1 LYICQLLQIN
11 TENIMK
17 SFFIL
22 QANAVTDATKSAI
35 NPINN
40 LIASVMDA
48 IGQWTPRILG
58 AIIALIIGLW
68 IVSIITR
75 LFRKAISRSKMDETL
90 IPFLTAV
97 VNFSLKVILFIGIA
111 QVLGF
116 GITSFAAILIG
127 VGAAIGGAFNGSLGN
142 IASGIML
149 LIFRPFKVGDLI
161 ELPDGTLGFV
171 KEISVFVTILE
182 TFQNKTEIVPNSKI
196 TDGKITNYT
205 TLGNL
210 RVDMDFAIRYGS
222 DIKKAKK
229 IVMKVMENDPNV
241 MDSPAPRV
249 GVNNLGT
256 NSVELIAL
264 PYSTVEN
271 YWDVYWDT
279 RQKIVEAL
287 GEADYEAP
295 LPQRVVT
302 MQNA

>member
-1 LYICQLLQIN
+1 MNLLFLLQA
-11 TENIMK
+11 K
-17 SFFIL
+17 
-22 QANAVTDATKSAI
+22 AATDAAASAV

-40 LIASVMDA
+40 LISSVMDA

-58 AIIALIIGLW
+58 AIVALIIGLW
-68 IVSIITR
+68 IVSLITK
-75 LFRKAISRSKMDETL
+75 LFRKAISKTKMDETL

-97 VNFSLKVILFIGIA
+97 VNFSLKIILFIGIA

-116 GITSFAAILIG
+116 GVTSFAAILVG

-149 LIFRPFKVGDLI
+149 LIFRPFKASDLI

-171 KEISVFVTILE
+171 KEISVFVTIIE
-182 TFQNKTEIVPNSKI
+182 TFQNKTEIVPNAKI

-210 RVDMDFAIRYGS
+210 RVDMPFAIRYGS
-222 DIKKAKK
+222 DIKKAKE
-229 IVMKVMENDPNV
+229 IVMKVLSEDPNV
-241 MDSPAPRV
+241 MDTPAPRV
-249 GVNNLGT
+249 AVNNLGL
-256 NSVELIAL
+256 NSVELLAL
-264 PYSTVEN
+264 PYSLVEN

-279 RQKIVEAL
+279 RQSIVEAL
-287 GEADYEAP
+287 GEAGYEAP

-302 MQNA
+302 MKNA